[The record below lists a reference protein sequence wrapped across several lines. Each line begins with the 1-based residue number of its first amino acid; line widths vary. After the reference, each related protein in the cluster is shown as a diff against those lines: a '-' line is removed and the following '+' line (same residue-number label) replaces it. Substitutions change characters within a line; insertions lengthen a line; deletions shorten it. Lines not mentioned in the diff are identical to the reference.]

1 MSKIDWSKFKNIQEF
16 YEWEREQQRIKNS
29 KPINR
34 AKKTSDGWF
43 IPAMN
48 SKRYSCEI
56 NRQSYKKMTTPR
68 IKMMQK
74 KDRMQER
81 NIKVNFQGLIPKIYI
96 V

>member
-1 MSKIDWSKFKNIQEF
+1 M
-16 YEWEREQQRIKNS
+16 
-29 KPINR
+29 
-34 AKKTSDGWF
+34 AKKQETKTEVVETPQVAEQPKVETPVVETPKPKRKEPSNKKTNDGWF

-68 IKMMQK
+68 IQMMQK

-81 NIKVNFQGLIPKIYI
+81 NIKVNF
-96 V
+96 